1 MVQNSDLKKFL
12 TEAIDSNF
20 PFSDLI
26 LRREQSSRL
35 DAPQEVWVLKVA
47 YRSANSHKKFII
59 NSILIILNHDKTK
72 KDWKCNFEWTRLTYA
87 YKLYKLMIQA
97 QVGRCLATRS
107 EISRYKFADVSD
119 LQDKTEPI
127 NCSIDSR
134 KSRAGWGSRSF
145 SRVPKDFYLPF
156 QA

>member
-72 KDWKCNFEWTRLTYA
+72 KD
-87 YKLYKLMIQA
+87 
-97 QVGRCLATRS
+97 
-107 EISRYKFADVSD
+107 
-119 LQDKTEPI
+119 
-127 NCSIDSR
+127 
-134 KSRAGWGSRSF
+134 
-145 SRVPKDFYLPF
+145 
-156 QA
+156 